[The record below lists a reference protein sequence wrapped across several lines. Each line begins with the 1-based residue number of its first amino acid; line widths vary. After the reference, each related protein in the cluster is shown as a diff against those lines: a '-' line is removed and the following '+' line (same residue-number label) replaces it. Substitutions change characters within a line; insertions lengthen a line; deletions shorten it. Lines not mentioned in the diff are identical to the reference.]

1 MKIRKQR
8 LKWASQAALIS
19 ATSLTSLG
27 AIAQTATTPEP
38 RGTEAEAIED
48 TIVVTG
54 TSIRGVAPIGSNLVS
69 VGVEDLEKTAA
80 TSLSALV
87 NTIPALSTN
96 GSLAQGENLWSFYS
110 PQIHQL
116 GGSSSNTT
124 LVVIDGMRT
133 PGGGAQFNQTD
144 PNILPTS
151 AMERVD
157 VLADGASS
165 VYGSD
170 AVAGVV
176 NFVTRRTF
184 EGSQV
189 NSSIRQCRQL

>member
-1 MKIRKQR
+1 MKIGKQSLWR
-8 LKWASQAALIS
+8 ASKAALIS
-19 ATSLTSLG
+19 AASLTSFG
-27 AIAQTATTPEP
+27 ALAQEQDPATTAQPGAP
-38 RGTEAEAIED
+38 DAEVAD

-54 TSIRGVAPIGSNLVS
+54 TSIKGVAPIGSNLVS
-69 VGVEDLEKTAA
+69 VGEVELEKTAA
-80 TSLSALV
+80 TNLSTLV

-144 PNILPTS
+144 PNIIPTS
-151 AMERVD
+151 AKIGRASCRER
-157 VLADGASS
+157 
-165 VYGSD
+165 GS
-170 AVAGVV
+170 
-176 NFVTRRTF
+176 
-184 EGSQV
+184 
-189 NSSIRQCRQL
+189 